1 VLEGGVVGKPHGLQ
15 RERLVR
21 RAEVDELDL
30 EVCTRLGA
38 VIAERAAL
46 NQGFPSPPAPTR
58 DVA

>member
-1 VLEGGVVGKPHGLQ
+1 VVLWANRTVFSANGWSGAL
-15 RERLVR
+15 
-21 RAEVDELDL
+21 EVDELDL
-30 EVCTRLGA
+30 ELCTRLGA